1 MATSSALTMSA
12 TTARMSASPKPRV
25 VNGGV
30 PKRMPLGF
38 SALLSPGTVFLF
50 TEMPTSSRILG
61 RRREAFA
68 SQRQGDPEG
77 LGLGYVDLAFGSAL
91 GWWATTV
98 ATTSYCPSRM
108 MEHAIPISTQPRAE
122 TF

>member
-25 VNGGV
+25 VSGGV

-61 RRREAFA
+61 RRREAF
-68 SQRQGDPEG
+68 
-77 LGLGYVDLAFGSAL
+77 GYHNFRV
-91 GWWATTV
+91 
-98 ATTSYCPSRM
+98 
-108 MEHAIPISTQPRAE
+108 TQKVSDWVML
-122 TF
+122 T